1 VSRAELP
8 EDLVALVEAI
18 AGSERLR
25 NWIVTY
31 RGISESQ
38 RAIEFALLIERMR
51 NAGEDADLIRTASWI
66 EVPEIYR
73 ALCLILEEQ
82 PH

>member
-1 VSRAELP
+1 MSRAELP

-18 AGSERLR
+18 TGNERLR
-25 NWIVTY
+25 NWLVTY

-38 RAIEFALLIERMR
+38 RAVEFALLIQRMR
-51 NAGEDADLIRTASWI
+51 NAGEDADLIRKAAWI
-66 EVPEIYR
+66 EVPEVYR
-73 ALCLILEEQ
+73 ALCATVEEQ